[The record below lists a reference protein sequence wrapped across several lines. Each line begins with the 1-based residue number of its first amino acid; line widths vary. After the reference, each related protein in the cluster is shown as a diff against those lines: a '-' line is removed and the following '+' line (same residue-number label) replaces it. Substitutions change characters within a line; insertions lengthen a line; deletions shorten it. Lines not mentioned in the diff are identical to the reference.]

1 MRWGPEEADL
11 KRVVGAQ
18 GLRVHLHI
26 KGLHKVQDDME
37 SLLQVDAVGA
47 AGEFGV
53 WLRSPDRAV
62 KTWLEHRAEQSGE
75 DRQSE
80 PGPAAWLGY
89 WSSSDTSPRGPS
101 RDDTPPRG

>member
-11 KRVVGAQ
+11 ERVVGAQ

-53 WLRSPDRAV
+53 WLRVFRA
-62 KTWLEHRAEQSGE
+62 AELSRPGSE
-75 DRQSE
+75 DLAGTQ
-80 PGPAAWLGY
+80 G
-89 WSSSDTSPRGPS
+89 
-101 RDDTPPRG
+101 